1 MSELKDKELII
12 FDMDGTTLYTLD
24 DLWDTANYALAK
36 KCVDGLHLS
45 ENRRLIGE
53 HTIPGEFPI
62 APTDLITQ
70 LFALSI
76 SAEPKP
82 HFLQRI

>member
-36 KCVDGLHLS
+36 NGLPLR
-45 ENRRLIGE
+45 EKEEIRQFAGYGLKRLIEQAVPDG
-53 HTIPGEFPI
+53 
-62 APTDLITQ
+62 APAG
-70 LFALSI
+70 FW
-76 SAEPKP
+76 
-82 HFLQRI
+82 